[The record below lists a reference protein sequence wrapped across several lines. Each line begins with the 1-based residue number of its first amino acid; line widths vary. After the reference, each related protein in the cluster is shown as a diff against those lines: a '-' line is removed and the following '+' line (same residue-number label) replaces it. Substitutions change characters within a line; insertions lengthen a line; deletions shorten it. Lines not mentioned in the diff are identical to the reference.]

1 LCIYVSNK
9 YPRRA
14 CLAGK
19 ASRRNPIIAQR
30 RVETDFADTGKDL
43 HRRLE
48 EAQYDLFTDAWPAI
62 EAGDVETT
70 PQDESKGEYHS
81 VEDFQA
87 LCELD
92 PDAEVRV
99 KDFLDRL
106 RALTFPP
113 FDNARIEVDSETYYV
128 DVEIRPES
136 DESGEQ
142 SEGLL
147 SSY

>member
-1 LCIYVSNK
+1 V
-9 YPRRA
+9 
-14 CLAGK
+14 
-19 ASRRNPIIAQR
+19 
-30 RVETDFADTGKDL
+30 
-43 HRRLE
+43 
-48 EAQYDLFTDAWPAI
+48 WPAI

-70 PQDESKGEYHS
+70 LQDESEGEYHS
-81 VEDFQA
+81 VEDFQQ

-99 KDFLDRL
+99 REFLNRL

-113 FDNARIEVDSETYYV
+113 FDNAHIEVDGETYYV

-136 DESGEQ
+136 DESEPD
-142 SEGLL
+142 GLL